1 MNNGTNK
8 RVYRQAICQNKCG
21 NFIRNSTRYLEGWT
35 GRNIPNMRFMKR
47 LQTDINDSEDK
58 EI

>member
-1 MNNGTNK
+1 MERIRECIDKLFVKTNVEILYEIAQDILK
-8 RVYRQAICQNKCG
+8 VE
-21 NFIRNSTRYLEGWT
+21 LEG
-35 GRNIPNMRFMKR
+35 NIPNMRFMKR